1 MINIFVDETSD
12 EKHRDYFGLCCTAIH
27 HNFYPQIKR
36 ECQQILRDGGW
47 DFNVEFKGAYL
58 FSASKGCIE
67 VDIDKRI
74 ELAEKILEL
83 ATAPKNARMKLSYFR
98 KSSTNHKN
106 DYLEHLPFLIRD
118 ILGKYS
124 FSRKHGK
131 NLVVVSC
138 DYRSDISIRE
148 LRETILPAIMDRKYE
163 LFEDVI
169 QVNSNCETIGVLFS
183 DIIGYLMS
191 RIETIVKDVDLFEN
205 LTPDQIAK
213 NGKLKKLESSW
224 NLIDKIKKM
233 TIYGLKT
240 QEGG

>member
-12 EKHRDYFGLCCTAIH
+12 DKYKDYFGLCCTAIH

-36 ECQQILRDGGW
+36 ESQQILRDGGW
-47 DFNVEFKGAYL
+47 DFDVEFKGSYL
-58 FSASKGCIE
+58 FSAKKGCIE

-83 ATAPKNARMKLSYFR
+83 TTAPKNARMKLSYFR
-98 KSSTNHKN
+98 KSSDNHKK
-106 DYLEHLPFLIRD
+106 DYLEHLPYLIRD

-124 FSRKHGK
+124 FSRKQGK

-138 DYRSDISIRE
+138 DNRSDISIPE
-148 LRETILPAIMDRKYE
+148 LREAILPAITDRKYE
-163 LFEDVI
+163 LFEDII

-191 RIETIVKDVDLFEN
+191 RIETITKDIDLFEN
-205 LTPDQIAK
+205 LTPEQIEK

-224 NLIDKIKKM
+224 YLIDKIKKM
-233 TIYGLKT
+233 TIYSLKN

>member
-1 MINIFVDETSD
+1 MISIFVDETSD

-27 HNFYPQIKR
+27 HSFYPQIKR

-58 FSASKGCIE
+58 FSAKKGCIE
-67 VDIDKRI
+67 IDIDKRI

-83 ATAPKNARMKLSYFR
+83 TTAPKNARMKLSYFR
-98 KSSTNHKN
+98 TSSTDHKK
-106 DYLEHLPFLIRD
+106 DYLEYLPFLVRD

-124 FSRKHGK
+124 FSRRQGK
-131 NLVVVSC
+131 NLVVVTC
-138 DYRSDISIRE
+138 DNRPDISIRE
-148 LRETILPAIMDRKYE
+148 LREAILPVIADRKYE

-191 RIETIVKDVDLFEN
+191 RIETITSDVDLFEN
-205 LTPDQIAK
+205 LTPEQIEK
-213 NGKLKKLESSW
+213 NGKLRKLASSW
-224 NLIDKIKKM
+224 QLIDKIKKM
-233 TIYGLKT
+233 TIYGLKD
-240 QEGG
+240 QGGG